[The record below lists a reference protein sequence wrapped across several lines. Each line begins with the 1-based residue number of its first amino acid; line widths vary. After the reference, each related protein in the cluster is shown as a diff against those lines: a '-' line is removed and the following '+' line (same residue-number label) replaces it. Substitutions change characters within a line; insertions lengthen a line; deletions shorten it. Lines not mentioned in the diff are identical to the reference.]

1 MRRQTI
7 LWLLPLAALLALF
20 GYYFPLKVA
29 QLRSVQSELRKTQGD
44 VAELEDRLAAM
55 AREREFLGTDE
66 GLIHLARTKLGF
78 VKTDEKKYV
87 IETTPSPLPSATRKA
102 P

>member
-20 GYYFPLKVA
+20 AYYFPLKVA
-29 QLRSVQSELRKTQGD
+29 QLRSIQAQLRATQAD
-44 VAELEDRLAAM
+44 IAELEDRLTAM
-55 AREREFLGTDE
+55 AREHEFLETDE
-66 GLIHLARTKLGF
+66 GLEHLARVRLGYIKPNERKF
-78 VKTDEKKYV
+78 I
-87 IETTPSPLPSATRKA
+87 IETTPRPSASPKA